1 MNVLSRVTNLTPQ
14 QNPSLT
20 HILERAVI
28 WIYSHSHHQLGFKM
42 RHSLWLTLLI
52 SIQNNALASEQSD
65 DFGRLFTTAS
75 ERQHLD
81 LMRQQQADK
90 NPKASET
97 EQHPAEKASIM
108 QGIVK
113 RSDGR
118 TTLWMN
124 HEFIQRD
131 HQK

>member
-1 MNVLSRVTNLTPQ
+1 
-14 QNPSLT
+14 
-20 HILERAVI
+20 
-28 WIYSHSHHQLGFKM
+28 M

-75 ERQHLD
+75 ERHHLD
-81 LMRQQQADK
+81 LTRQQQTEK
-90 NPKASET
+90 NKVSET
-97 EQHPAEKASIM
+97 EQQPTKKASTM